1 MLIRNLFRRRPQRL
15 AARPSVTPRHADLSV
30 RDWADLPTYHP
41 QRDAD

>member
-15 AARPSVTPRHADLSV
+15 AARPSVAPRPVALSM

-41 QRDAD
+41 QRDAN